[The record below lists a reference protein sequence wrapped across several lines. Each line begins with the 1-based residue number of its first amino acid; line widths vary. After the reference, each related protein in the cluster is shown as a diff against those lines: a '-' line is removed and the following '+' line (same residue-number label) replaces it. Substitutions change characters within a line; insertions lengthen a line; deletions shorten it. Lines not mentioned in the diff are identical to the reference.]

1 MQVASLLDFN
11 LYSYTMN
18 KLIAITPGEPA
29 GVGPDL
35 LIQLCQE
42 RVMSGLLVVA
52 SVELLDKRAVELG
65 LPLNCITGETSVTAL
80 GQLAV
85 RDLSLSSLPEAG
97 VPNNENAGHLL
108 AALDIA
114 IDGCLT
120 GEFSAMVTGPV
131 NKAIIS
137 DAGYEFLGHT
147 EYLAERAGTVL
158 PVMLLATD
166 KLRVALATTHLALKD
181 VPGAINKDLIEN
193 VVRVID
199 QQFAGKFGI
208 DSPRIGVCGLNP
220 HAGEGGYL
228 GSEEIDHIIPALDQ
242 LRSEGVKVDGPLP
255 ADTAFTEH
263 MLEQYDVMLAMYHDQ
278 GLPVLKHHGFGRAA
292 NITLGLPFVRTSVD
306 HGTAFDIAGSGNAD
320 LGGMKTALAYASALT
335 T

>member
-1 MQVASLLDFN
+1 MGKSIV
-11 LYSYTMN
+11 
-18 KLIAITPGEPA
+18 ITPGEPA

-35 LIQLCQE
+35 VIQLCQE

-52 SVELLDKRAVELG
+52 SIELLNKRAVELG
-65 LPLNCITGETSVTAL
+65 LPLKCVTAESEVTAL

-85 RDLSLSSLPEAG
+85 HDLSLGCLPEVG
-97 VPNNENAGHLL
+97 VPNSVNAQHLL
-108 AALDIA
+108 KALDIA
-114 IDGCLT
+114 IDGCLA
-120 GEFSAMVTGPV
+120 GEYRAMVTGPV

-137 DAGYEFLGHT
+137 DAGYAFSGHT
-147 EYLAERAGTVL
+147 EYLAERSGTVL

-166 KLRVALATTHLALKD
+166 ELRVALATTHLALKD
-181 VPGAINKDLIEN
+181 VPGAINKELIEN

-228 GSEEIDHIIPALDQ
+228 GREEIDHIIPALDQ
-242 LRSEGVKVDGPLP
+242 LRLEGIKVDGPLP

-263 MLEQYDVMLAMYHDQ
+263 MLEQYDVVLAMYHDQ

-306 HGTAFDIAGSGNAD
+306 HGTAFDIAGTGSAD
-320 LGGMKTALAYASALT
+320 LGGMKTALAYAEALSA
-335 T
+335 

>member
-1 MQVASLLDFN
+1 MGKSIV
-11 LYSYTMN
+11 
-18 KLIAITPGEPA
+18 ITPGEPA

-42 RVMSGLLVVA
+42 RVMSDLLIVA
-52 SVELLDKRAVELG
+52 SVELLAKRAVELG
-65 LPLNCITGETSVTAL
+65 LPLNCITDESSVTEL

-85 RDLSLSSLPEAG
+85 RDLSLNNLPETG
-97 VPNNENAGHLL
+97 VPDSENAGYLL
-108 AALDIA
+108 TALDIA
-114 IDGCLT
+114 IDGCLAE
-120 GEFSAMVTGPV
+120 EFSAMVTGPV

-137 DAGYEFLGHT
+137 DAGYAFTGHT
-147 EYLAERAGTVL
+147 EYLAERSGTVL

-166 KLRVALATTHLALKD
+166 DLRVALATTHLALKD
-181 VPGAINKDLIEN
+181 VPGAISKELIEN

-199 QQFAGKFGI
+199 QQFAGRFDI
-208 DSPRIGVCGLNP
+208 ESPRIGVCGLNP

-228 GSEEIDHIIPALDQ
+228 GSEEIDHIIPALNQ
-242 LRSEGVKVDGPLP
+242 LRTEGIKVDGPLP

-263 MLEQYDVMLAMYHDQ
+263 VLEQYDVILAMYHDQ

-306 HGTAFDIAGSGNAD
+306 HGTAFDIAGSGTAD
-320 LGGMKTALAYASALT
+320 LGGLKTALAYAKALSA
-335 T
+335 

>member
-1 MQVASLLDFN
+1 MD
-11 LYSYTMN
+11 
-18 KLIAITPGEPA
+18 KLIVVTPGEPA

-52 SVELLDKRAVELG
+52 SVELLAKRAVELG
-65 LPLNCITGETSVTAL
+65 FPLECITDGSSVTEV

-85 RDLSLSSLPEAG
+85 RDLALSRLPEAG
-97 VPNNENAGHLL
+97 VPTSENAKHLL
-108 AALDIA
+108 AALNIA
-114 IDGCLT
+114 IDGCLA
-120 GEFSAMVTGPV
+120 GEFIAMVTGPV

-137 DAGYEFLGHT
+137 DAGYDFTGHT
-147 EYLAERAGTVL
+147 EYLAERAGTAL

-166 KLRVALATTHLALKD
+166 ELRVALATTHLALKD
-181 VPGAINKDLIEN
+181 VPAAINKDLIEQ

-199 QQFAGKFGI
+199 QQFAGRFDI
-208 DSPRIGVCGLNP
+208 ESPRIGVCGLNP

-228 GSEEIDHIIPALDQ
+228 GREEIDQIIPALEQ
-242 LRSEGVKVDGPLP
+242 LRAEGIKVDGPLP

-306 HGTAFDIAGSGNAD
+306 HGTAFDIAGTGAAD
-320 LGGMKTALAYASALT
+320 LGGLKTALAYATALSA
-335 T
+335 